1 MYHADRAGSRPRH
14 VPEVARGGARG
25 AAGGGGLC
33 CARIIRGTMKGM
45 RRVAGLA
52 LAGTI
57 SVVVTFAV
65 LAVIFGRG
73 WSWGGVPDWVTAIGT
88 VGLLAGAVFTA
99 VFAVQAF
106 REQSK
111 EVRLLEDQV
120 SDQRTLALKQ
130 VEVLGLQAEEIR
142 ASLENRRQDQAAR
155 VFTWVEVTS
164 HERGHFLIHVTNS
177 SDRPIYGLTFFLG
190 YGGDEEADYIS
201 KPEAVKH
208 VMPHKTTEHDPG
220 DDEHSILWGT
230 SWEPGEVWSAVHFR
244 DASGEAWQVNSKGQ
258 LERAPVPGPG

>member
-1 MYHADRAGSRPRH
+1 MYHAGQAGSRPRH
-14 VPEVARGGARG
+14 APEVAHGGAR
-25 AAGGGGLC
+25 AVVGGGGLS
-33 CARIIRGTMKGM
+33 CARIVHDTMKGM

-52 LAGTI
+52 IAATI
-57 SVVVTFAV
+57 SIVVAFAV

-88 VGLLAGAVFTA
+88 VGLLAGAVVTA
-99 VFAVQAF
+99 VFALQAF

-120 SDQRTLALKQ
+120 SDQRALALKQ

-177 SDRPIYGLTFFLG
+177 SDRPIYGLTFLLG
-190 YGGDEEADYIS
+190 YGDDEDVDYSS
-201 KPEAVKH
+201 KPGAVKH
-208 VMPHKTTEHDPG
+208 VMPHKTTVFEP

-244 DASGEAWQVNSKGQ
+244 DASGEAWQVSSKGQ

>member
-1 MYHADRAGSRPRH
+1 
-14 VPEVARGGARG
+14 
-25 AAGGGGLC
+25 
-33 CARIIRGTMKGM
+33 MKGM
-45 RRVAGLA
+45 RKVAGLA
-52 LAGTI
+52 IAATI
-57 SVVVTFAV
+57 SLVAAFAV

-99 VFAVQAF
+99 VFALQAF

-120 SDQRTLALKQ
+120 SDQRALALKQ

-164 HERGHFLIHVTNS
+164 HERGHFLVHVTNS
-177 SDRPIYGLTFFLG
+177 SDRPIYGLTFLLG
-190 YGGDEEADYIS
+190 YGDDEDADYFS

-208 VMPHKTTEHDPG
+208 VMPHETSVFEP

-230 SWEPGEVWSAVHFR
+230 SWESGEVWSAVHFR
-244 DASGEAWQVNSKGQ
+244 DASGETWQVNSKGQ